1 MINSIASWAQFLL
14 PSGSERFFISVG
26 AGCGALFSFLFGSA
40 EPLLQSLLFIVAV
53 DFLTGTVGALR
64 MGEWTSHEFGLG
76 ITKKICYLA
85 IVAVAHHVDIALQP
99 LIPFDGQM
107 NVIENVTIC
116 AYAAGEFG
124 SILENLDRCGL
135 AGAVP
140 APIRRL
146 IKVLNERVDTE
157 IDKIKEK

>member
-1 MINSIASWAQFLL
+1 MFNALASTAQFLL
-14 PSGSERFFISVG
+14 PSGAERVFISVG
-26 AGCGALFSFLFGSA
+26 AGVGAVFSFLFGSA
-40 EPLLQSLLFIVAV
+40 EPLIQSLLFIVAV

-64 MGEWTSHEFGLG
+64 TGTWTSHEFGLG
-76 ITKKICYLA
+76 IAKKIGYLA
-85 IVAVAHHVDIALQP
+85 IIAVAHKFDFALQGM
-99 LIPFDGQM
+99 LQ
-107 NVIENVTIC
+107 IEHPINYVENITIC

-124 SILENLDRCGL
+124 SILENMDRCGL

-146 IKVLNERVDTE
+146 IKVLNERVDNE

>member
-1 MINSIASWAQFLL
+1 MVNALTNAVQFLL

-26 AGCGALFSFLFGSA
+26 AGVGAACSFLFGGA
-40 EPLLQSLLFIVAV
+40 ETLLQWLMIFVAV
-53 DFLTGTVGALR
+53 DFLTGTVGALKT
-64 MGEWTSHEFGLG
+64 GTWTSHECGLG
-76 ITKKICYLA
+76 ITKKVLYFA
-85 IVAVAHHVDIALQP
+85 IVALAHGLDVAFEP
-99 LIPFDGQM
+99 LIHFAIFED
-107 NVIENVTIC
+107 VVIC

-124 SILENLDRCGL
+124 SILENFERCGL

-146 IKVLNERVDTE
+146 IKVLNERVDSE